1 MLTMII
7 ADDEPFIRS
16 SLIRVFDW
24 QEEFGIEIIGEA
36 SDGLEAYELCLKLR
50 PDILFTDIMMPLM
63 GGLEVAEKLREAGC
77 KARIIIISGA
87 QDFAYARE
95 ALKVNAEGYIL
106 KPVKLPEIRS
116 VFRQAVAK
124 LTEEREQQLDLE
136 QLKQQLQDNMPL
148 LREKFLQNLITGL
161 YRREEEIWQ
170 KIQYFALPFQQGTLL
185 SVCVLQLDEYR
196 SAVDKYSEE
205 HKQLLYFSIQNII
218 QESLDSHPCAISF
231 VASENE
237 FIMVICTPQTPP
249 SHSISGTCEHI
260 IANIQKYLRL
270 DASVGIGRACPLAG
284 QLEDS
289 YKDALAA
296 LVYKFYTGPA
306 SVLYINDIQPDTEKL
321 QSTFIYKLQA
331 RLMNELKAGHTD
343 TVTRL
348 LEQLFDGLAGPKHRI
363 EYVQSICAEMIF
375 TSARALYEID
385 EDIGQVLSDR
395 ISIMDK
401 LYQQTTITGL
411 KAHMLSLLHDLSA
424 YVAGKNTSRNSR
436 IVSSIRTIVQEG
448 YASELSVSRIAEE
461 VFLTPNYISLL
472 FKKET
477 GGTITDYITQIR
489 IGKAKELLL
498 TTDLKVMEISERVG
512 YENPHYFS
520 TVFKK
525 TTGLHPLKF
534 RSAKD

>member
-1 MLTMII
+1 MLTMIV
-7 ADDEPFIRS
+7 ADDEPYIRS
-16 SLIRVFDW
+16 SLIRAFDW

-36 SDGLEAYELCLKLR
+36 SDGLEAYELCLKLT

-77 KARIIIISGA
+77 PTRIIIISGA
-87 QDFAYARE
+87 QDFSYARD
-95 ALKVNAEGYIL
+95 ALKVSAEGYIL

-116 VFRQAVAK
+116 VFRQTVAR
-124 LTEEREQQLDLE
+124 LTEERAQQMDVR
-136 QLKQQLQDNMPL
+136 QLKQQLHDNMPL
-148 LREKFLQNLITGL
+148 LREKFLQNLIAGL
-161 YRREEEIWQ
+161 YRKEEDIWQ
-170 KIQYFALPFQQGTLL
+170 KIDYFALPFKRGMTLTA
-185 SVCVLQLDEYR
+185 CVLQLDEYR

-205 HKQLLYFSIQNII
+205 YKQLLYFSIQNVIN
-218 QESLDSHPCAISF
+218 ECLTGHPCSISF

-237 FIMVICTPQTPP
+237 FILVLCTPQTP
-249 SHSISGTCEHI
+249 SAHSISATCEQI
-260 IANIQKYLRL
+260 IGNLQKYLRL
-270 DASVGIGRACPLAG
+270 DASVGIGRACLLAG

-289 YKDALAA
+289 YKDALTA
-296 LVYKFYTGPA
+296 LVYKFYTGHA
-306 SVLYINDIQPDTEKL
+306 SVLYIKDIQPDTETL
-321 QSTFIYKLQA
+321 QSTFFYKFQA

-343 TVTRL
+343 TVIGL
-348 LEQLFDGLAGPKHRI
+348 MEQLFTKLAGPKLKI

-385 EDIGQVLSDR
+385 EDIRQVLSDR
-395 ISIMDK
+395 ITIMDK
-401 LYQQTTITGL
+401 LYQQKNITDL
-411 KAHMLSLLHDLSA
+411 KAYMLSLLHDLSA
-424 YVAGKNTSRNSR
+424 YIAGKNTSKNSR
-436 IVSSIRTIVQEG
+436 IISRIRSIVQEG

-461 VFLTPNYISLL
+461 VYLTPNYISLL

-498 TTDLKVMEISERVG
+498 NTDLKVMEISERVG

-525 TTGLHPLKF
+525 NVGLHPLKF
-534 RSAKD
+534 RSAKG

>member
-1 MLTMII
+1 M
-7 ADDEPFIRS
+7 
-16 SLIRVFDW
+16 
-24 QEEFGIEIIGEA
+24 
-36 SDGLEAYELCLKLR
+36 
-50 PDILFTDIMMPLM
+50 
-63 GGLEVAEKLREAGC
+63 
-77 KARIIIISGA
+77 
-87 QDFAYARE
+87 
-95 ALKVNAEGYIL
+95 
-106 KPVKLPEIRS
+106 
-116 VFRQAVAK
+116 
-124 LTEEREQQLDLE
+124 
-136 QLKQQLQDNMPL
+136 
-148 LREKFLQNLITGL
+148 
-161 YRREEEIWQ
+161 
-170 KIQYFALPFQQGTLL
+170 
-185 SVCVLQLDEYR
+185 
-196 SAVDKYSEE
+196 DKYSEE

-249 SHSISGTCEHI
+249 SHSISGTCEQI
-260 IANIQKYLRL
+260 IVNIQKYLRL

-296 LVYKFYTGPA
+296 LVYKFYTRPA

-348 LEQLFDGLAGPKHRI
+348 LEQLFNGLAGPKHRI

-411 KAHMLSLLHDLSA
+411 KAYMLSLLHDLSA

-436 IVSSIRTIVQEG
+436 IVSSICTIVQEG

-477 GGTITDYITQIR
+477 GRTITDYITQIR